1 MTTLETELIAEI
13 GKLRDEPGQVPMQN
27 EKLIAQNKRLL
38 QENEDVVTKLESLL
52 SSCESLKTQYNW
64 QLSKLASKYGLV

>member
-1 MTTLETELIAEI
+1 MTTLKTELIAEI

-38 QENEDVVTKLESLL
+38 QENEDLMTKLESLL
-52 SSCESLKTQYNW
+52 SSCENLKTQYGEHP
-64 QLSKLASKYGLV
+64 SELASKYELY